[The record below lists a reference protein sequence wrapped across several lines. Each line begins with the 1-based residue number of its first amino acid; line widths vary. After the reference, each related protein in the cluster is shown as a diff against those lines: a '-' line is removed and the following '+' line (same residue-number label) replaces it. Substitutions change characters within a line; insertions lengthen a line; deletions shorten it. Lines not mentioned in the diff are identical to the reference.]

1 MEYGL
6 IALWLNTLESC
17 FVLYVYFSGH
27 RRLRMRIK
35 TRLRQARGTCCITGG
50 ELGVDSSLLGQLNP
64 VNVKCGEQVSQ
75 MGLGYANKCRFFPDF
90 LHFVFESGMDAR
102 KEDDGLWHSL
112 LPLFYI
118 HRWFNENFSH
128 IFASCNIFSNIGQWR
143 IQELWKGRHWKGVW
157 GTEVD
162 QWGLGWGPGTGSGAL
177 GTKFPPQLN
186 HIAHFEYIFKPN
198 WIKHYKCMT
207 TF

>member
-1 MEYGL
+1 MQVCDTLSTSFGLFLSKTWSRTAAGSLVRVRARQMECRKKTVLSKFAAGFRPGLQLARMMEYGL

-17 FVLYVYFSGH
+17 FVLYVYSSGH

-102 KEDDGLWHSL
+102 KEDDGL
-112 LPLFYI
+112 
-118 HRWFNENFSH
+118 
-128 IFASCNIFSNIGQWR
+128 
-143 IQELWKGRHWKGVW
+143 
-157 GTEVD
+157 
-162 QWGLGWGPGTGSGAL
+162 
-177 GTKFPPQLN
+177 
-186 HIAHFEYIFKPN
+186 
-198 WIKHYKCMT
+198 
-207 TF
+207 